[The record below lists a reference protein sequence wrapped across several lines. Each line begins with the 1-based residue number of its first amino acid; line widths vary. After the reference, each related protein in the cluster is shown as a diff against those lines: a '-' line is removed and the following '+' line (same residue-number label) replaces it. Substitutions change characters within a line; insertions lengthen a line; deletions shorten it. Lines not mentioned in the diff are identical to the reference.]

1 MIRPLPTLP
10 QWERELLSDMI
21 IVKTIKQIRQAV
33 AGQKKRGKRIG
44 FVPTM
49 GALHEGHLSLIRL
62 AKKHSDF
69 VVVSIFVNPTQFGP
83 KEDYKKYPRNLKKD
97 AALCQTA
104 GADLIFSPNVK
115 EVYPEG
121 FSTFINVEGL
131 TQGLCGASRPGHF
144 RGVATVVAKLFNII
158 QPEVAIFGQK
168 DAQQLAVIR
177 RMVKDLDLPVK
188 IIGAPI
194 VRERDGLAMSSRNAY
209 LTLEER
215 AEAPTLFRA
224 LQLAENM
231 VKRGKREAE
240 SVKSDIVKLLR
251 SDAPLAEIDYVE
263 VVDNETLSPI
273 KKISSRALIAMAVKF
288 PNARLIDNVTV

>member
-1 MIRPLPTLP
+1 MIRPLLTLP

-49 GALHEGHLSLIRL
+49 GALHQGHLSLIRL

-69 VVVSIFVNPTQFGP
+69 VVVSIFVNPIQFGP

-215 AEAPTLFRA
+215 AEAVALSRA
-224 LQLAENM
+224 LRLAEGM
-231 VKRGKREAE
+231 VKSGKRKAD
-240 SVKSDIVKLLR
+240 SVKREMAKLLR
-251 SDAPLAEIDYVE
+251 RDAPLGEIDYIE
-263 VVDNETLSPI
+263 IVDNITLKPVKTI
-273 KKISSRALIAMAVKF
+273 QKNTLIALAVKF
-288 PNARLIDNVTV
+288 PNARLIDNT